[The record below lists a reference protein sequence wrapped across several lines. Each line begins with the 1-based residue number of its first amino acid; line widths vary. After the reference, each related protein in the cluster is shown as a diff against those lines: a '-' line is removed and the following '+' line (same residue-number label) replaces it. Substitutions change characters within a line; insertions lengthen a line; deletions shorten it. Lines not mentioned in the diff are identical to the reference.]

1 MDALIL
7 SCGTGGGHNS
17 AAQAVQEELIA
28 RGHNALLLNPYTLKS
43 EQLATVINNIYI
55 SMAQKAPHV
64 FGVVYNLGELV
75 RHLPFPSPVYYA
87 NKLMAPIMQRYLEN
101 NKFDIIIMTHI
112 FPGQILTDLKK
123 HGFDLPPTVFIATDY
138 TCIPFTEELDC
149 DAYVIPSEKL
159 RKEFEKC
166 GIPAERIYPFGIPV
180 KESFESPMSRK
191 RAAKLLGLDYKK
203 HYILVSGGS
212 IGAGSIK
219 AVLKTLCKLLKKD
232 PNTHIIAICGSR
244 SALASKLQK
253 KYKDKVTIIG
263 HTDQMAA
270 YLSICDLY
278 LTKPGGLSSTEA
290 AVFGIPLVHITPI
303 PGCESKN
310 QRFFSKNG
318 MSLSVRKPKR
328 KLRRAVKKAEDQSV
342 RNEMIQH
349 QHRTIPNTAAASIC
363 DFAERIYRKN
373 SGHFPE
379 SAKKGA

>member
-17 AAQAVQEELIA
+17 AAQAIQEELTS
-28 RGHNALLLNPYTLKS
+28 RGHYAFILNPYKLKS
-43 EQLATVINNIYI
+43 DQLAKTIDNIYI
-55 SMAQKAPHV
+55 GIAQKAPHF
-64 FGVVYNLGELV
+64 FGAVYNLGQLV
-75 RHLPFPSPVYYA
+75 SHLPFPSPVYYA
-87 NKLMAPIMQRYLEN
+87 NKLMAPIMRRYLET

-112 FPGQILTDLKK
+112 FPGQILTSLKK
-123 HGFDLPPTVFIATDY
+123 HGFNLPPTVFIATDY

-149 DAYVIPSEKL
+149 DAYVIPSAKL
-159 RKEFEKC
+159 KKEFVKR
-166 GIPAERIYPFGIPV
+166 GIPTEKIYPFGIPV
-180 KESFESPMSRK
+180 KHSFGTPMSRK

-212 IGAGSIK
+212 IGAGNIK
-219 AVLKTLCKLLKKD
+219 AVLKTLCKVCKKD
-232 PNTHIIAICGSR
+232 TNIHIIAICGSR
-244 SALASKLQK
+244 SELASKLHK
-253 KYKDKVTIIG
+253 KYGDKVTIIG

-318 MSLSVRKPKR
+318 MSLSVKKPKH
-328 KLRRAVKKAEDQSV
+328 KLRRAVKKTKDESFC
-342 RNEMIQH
+342 NEMIKCQ
-349 QHRTIPNTAAASIC
+349 RKTIPNTAAASIC
-363 DFAERIYRKN
+363 DFAEHITRN
-373 SGHFPE
+373 SEE
-379 SAKKGA
+379 SAEFRKKGA

>member
-17 AAQAVQEELIA
+17 AAQAIQEELTA
-28 RGHNALLLNPYTLKS
+28 RGHHAVMLNPYTLKS
-43 EQLATVINNIYI
+43 DQLAKAIDNIYI
-55 SMAQKAPHV
+55 ELVQKAPHV
-64 FGVVYNLGELV
+64 FGVVYNLGQLV
-75 RHLPFPSPVYYA
+75 RRLPFPSPVYYA
-87 NKLMAPIMQRYLEN
+87 NKLMAPIMQKYLNE

-112 FPGQILTDLKK
+112 FPGQILTSLKK
-123 HGFDLPPTVFIATDY
+123 HGSKLPPTVFIATDY

-159 RKEFEKC
+159 RKEFEKR
-166 GIPAERIYPFGIPV
+166 GIPGEKIYPFGIPV
-180 KESFESPMSRK
+180 KDDFETPMSRK
-191 RAAKLLGLDYKK
+191 RAAKMLGLDYKK

-212 IGAGSIK
+212 IGAGNIK
-219 AVLKTLCKLLKKD
+219 AVLKTLCKVCKKD
-232 PNTHIIAICGSR
+232 PNIHIIAICGSR
-244 SALASKLQK
+244 SELASKLHK
-253 KYKDKVTIIG
+253 KYGDKVTIIG

-318 MSLSVRKPKR
+318 MSLSVKKPKR
-328 KLRRAVKKAEDQSV
+328 KLRRAVRKTKDESFC
-342 RNEMIQH
+342 NSMILH
-349 QHRTIPNTAAASIC
+349 QRKTIPNTAAASIC
-363 DFAERIYRKN
+363 DFAEQIIRN
-373 SGHFPE
+373 SKE
-379 SAKKGA
+379 SAALSEKGA